1 MIAKKGAV
9 GIIVAIIILAVIV
22 IGAVVYY
29 SGSKSNYPSSSIST
43 PSQQSTPSTPTQPT
57 TTPTTTTPQS
67 PTSTSSAATTY
78 EVKIKDF
85 IFSPADITVKVGDT
99 IKWTNEDSA
108 AHTATASDGTF
119 DTDRL
124 AQGESGSYKFTSA
137 DVGTHNYICNIH
149 PSMKGTV
156 TVTSS

>member
-1 MIAKKGAV
+1 MIAKKGAL
-9 GIIVAIIILAVIV
+9 GIIIAIIVLAVIV

-57 TTPTTTTPQS
+57 TTPTTTPSS
-67 PTSTSSAATTY
+67 PASTASVAVTR

-85 IFSPADITVKVGDT
+85 KFVPADITVKVGDT

-108 AHTATASDGTF
+108 AHTATASDGAF

-124 AQGESGSYKFTSA
+124 AQGESGSHTFTSA
-137 DVGTHNYICNIH
+137 DVGTHSYICSIH